1 MQAAQ
6 SSLERVSLRDR
17 VVPTTAPGVTA
28 QDAAYRQI
36 EPFDGAVPTKGF
48 DGIGRAGGGE
58 ATRRRCQRRNSAL
71 VEVDGQ
77 EQEVG
82 QELA

>member
-1 MQAAQ
+1 MQVAQ
-6 SSLERVSLRDR
+6 SSQERVSLRDR

-28 QDAAYRQI
+28 QDATYRQI
-36 EPFDGAVPTKGF
+36 EPFDGTVPTKGF

-58 ATRRRCQRRNSAL
+58 ATRRRCQRRDSPF

-77 EQEVG
+77 EQDKG

>member
-28 QDAAYRQI
+28 QDAVYRQI

-48 DGIGRAGGGE
+48 DGIGGAGGRE
-58 ATRRRCQRRNSAL
+58 ATRGRCQRRNSPL
-71 VEVDGQ
+71 VKVDGQ
-77 EQEVG
+77 KQEVG